1 MRFSTL
7 AVVLGTLVSSD
18 LPAIAEPVSAEE
30 NLFVTVTLASLV
42 VPIKCE
48 GYQII
53 DGGLLRL
60 GDATGV
66 DARRLVRA
74 VVASFSAANG
84 GEYDRDDLIPEVTR
98 TLNNV
103 AVQIPR
109 EGKTNSFCKKWG
121 EMLVAKH
128 VAQRK

>member
-1 MRFSTL
+1 MRISTL
-7 AVVLGTLVSSD
+7 IVVLATLVGSN
-18 LPAIAEPVSAEE
+18 PAAIAEPLSTEE
-30 NLFVTVTLASLV
+30 SLFVTVTLVSLV

-48 GYQII
+48 GYENI

-60 GDATGV
+60 GDAVGV
-66 DARRLVRA
+66 DAGRLVRA

-98 TLNNV
+98 TLNQV

-109 EGKTNSFCKKWG
+109 EGKSKPFCKKWG
-121 EMLVAKH
+121 EMLVANH
-128 VAQRK
+128 VARRK